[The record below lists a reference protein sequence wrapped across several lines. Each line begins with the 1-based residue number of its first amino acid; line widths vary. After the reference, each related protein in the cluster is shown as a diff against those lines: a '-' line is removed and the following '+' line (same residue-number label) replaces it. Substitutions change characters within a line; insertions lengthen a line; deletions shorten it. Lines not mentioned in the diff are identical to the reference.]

1 RARDT
6 RALGRRAPGQMSREA
21 GPLAVARHGLAV
33 RGVHVRHLVMPDA
46 LDDTRAIF
54 RFLADEM
61 SADTYVNVMDQYYP
75 AGAVGEGRFPELCR
89 RPDGATLLA
98 ARQAARAAGLWRL
111 DTRCGAP
118 LHPGPA
124 PC

>member
-1 RARDT
+1 V
-6 RALGRRAPGQMSREA
+6 
-21 GPLAVARHGLAV
+21 GPLTFDRHGLAV
-33 RGVHVRHLVMPDA
+33 RGVLVRHLVMPDA

-54 RFLADEM
+54 RFLADET

-111 DTRCGAP
+111 DTRWRAA
-118 LHPGPA
+118 LHPPD
-124 PC
+124 P

>member
-1 RARDT
+1 
-6 RALGRRAPGQMSREA
+6 
-21 GPLAVARHGLAV
+21 
-33 RGVHVRHLVMPDA
+33 MPDA

-75 AGAVGEGRFPELCR
+75 AGAVEEGRFPELCR
-89 RPDGATLLA
+89 RPGGAALLV

-111 DTRCGAP
+111 DTRWRAG
-118 LHPGPA
+118 LHPGEA
-124 PC
+124 SCAE